1 MKAPAHDPAKLFI
14 RLFTPLVLCALCTA
28 AAAASRNVILIIGDG
43 FDDQHVTM
51 GRNYLA
57 GMSGTL
63 GVDSLPFRGAVQV
76 ETLST
81 AGRPTYVADSAN
93 TATAI
98 ATGAITSVGRIGT
111 DIRDQ
116 DLPTIAEQAVTAGL
130 RVGLV
135 TTSSITD
142 ATPASFLAHVSSRSC
157 EGPEEILGS
166 TYYGVPQPSC
176 PQDALEKGGS
186 HDD

>member
-1 MKAPAHDPAKLFI
+1 MNHLPS
-14 RLFTPLVLCALCTA
+14 RLVTCFTVALLCTTSWNTTA
-28 AAAASRNVILIIGDG
+28 APKNVILIIGDG

-51 GRNYLA
+51 GRNYLT

-63 GVDSLPFRGAVQV
+63 ILDGLPFRGAVQV
-76 ETLST
+76 ETLSVS
-81 AGRPTYVADSAN
+81 GEPEYVADSAN

-98 ATGAITSVGRIGT
+98 ATGRITSVGRIGT
-111 DIRDQ
+111 DIADR
-116 DLPTIAEQAVTAGL
+116 DLPTIAERAIEAGL

-166 TYYGVPQPSC
+166 TYNGLPQPTC
-176 PQDALEKGGS
+176 PQDAKQ
-186 HDD
+186 